1 MSPCRTN
8 LPIRICFVTTF
19 SSAFHLKAD
28 QFAQP
33 WQLFSDFI
41 PEFSKTSQI
50 IQPLSANVF
59 PASSLISPWH
69 FEKCESDADVSG
81 WRPRRFLWLD
91 SYGAKLIR
99 QREYVENYSTD
110 LTGLDFERFA
120 LMVPER
126 RESTRLG
133 CVLNQ
138 NFCNGATIITYD
150 GQIQMISGAGGCS

>member
-28 QFAQP
+28 RFAQP

-69 FEKCESDADVSG
+69 FEKCESDADVSR

-99 QREYVENYSTD
+99 QRVFFPPTCINKIRGELLHWFNRV
-110 LTGLDFERFA
+110 GLWA
-120 LMVPER
+120 LCLDGPRTSWIDSVRLRTEPE
-126 RESTRLG
+126 L
-133 CVLNQ
+133 L
-138 NFCNGATIITYD
+138 
-150 GQIQMISGAGGCS
+150 